1 MSTVKVSATLDAA
14 NVAEAKKRVGARNF
28 SRYLNESLA
37 MRLQRAR
44 LEEMLDEMA
53 EELGP
58 VPDEITRRVEG
69 QEWPR

>member
-1 MSTVKVSATLDAA
+1 
-14 NVAEAKKRVGARNF
+14 
-28 SRYLNESLA
+28 
-37 MRLQRAR
+37 
-44 LEEMLDEMA
+44 MLDEMA